1 MAKVKLTSK
10 VDSEILVVGLA
21 ISNKKLQIESGS
33 SQIDSASL
41 LATLNAMGATGKADE
56 VIKLPDRKSVCR
68 ERVSSPV

>member
-10 VDSEILVVGLA
+10 VDSEVLVVGLA
-21 ISNKKLQIESGS
+21 TSNKKLQIESGA

-56 VIKLPDRKSVCR
+56 VCNFLWWYRDWETDRKSV
-68 ERVSSPV
+68 V